1 MRKEAK
7 IISGLVIAVIV
18 GFAVAFIVYK
28 RSLPPPEMPTATEKL
43 PEKYVRPDSATK
55 GPANA
60 STTLIEFLDPECE
73 SCAAFYPSVK
83 EILKDYEGRI
93 RFVVRYMPYHK
104 SSVMA
109 IAATEAA
116 GVQGKYWE
124 MQEFLFMRPEL
135 WSHRPAPDPE
145 IFKGIA
151 VQLGLDV
158 QKFAEELT
166 NPAWSQKAQRD
177 MADGRDLEV
186 GGTPS
191 FFVNT
196 TPVQDLSIAA
206 IRTLLDQSLKA
217 ADSK

>member
-1 MRKEAK
+1 MKKEAK
-7 IISGLVIAVIV
+7 IVIGLVLAVIV
-18 GFAVAFIVYK
+18 GFAAAFIIYK
-28 RSLPPPEMPTATEKL
+28 NSLPPTEKPTAAVNL

-55 GPANA
+55 GPSNA

-83 EILKDYEGRI
+83 ELLKDYEGRV

-124 MQEFLFMRPEL
+124 MQELLFMKPEL

-145 IFKGIA
+145 IFKGFA
-151 VQLGLDV
+151 AQLGLDV
-158 QKFAEELT
+158 EKFASELK

-191 FFVNT
+191 FFVNI
-196 TPVQDLSIAA
+196 TPVRDLSIAA

-217 ADSK
+217 ADNK